1 MTELSPRRLRAA
13 IRIACALAAG
23 LAFCLAV
30 YLLLTAANPSGLI
43 SFSFLVILPAAT
55 TAFVLG
61 LADPFRERSRAFY
74 VRKIPVVML
83 AAVVS
88 TSIVF
93 LYEGILC
100 IVMLAPIW
108 FGLSTLGGYLAWRCF
123 GPRDDD
129 AGQGL
134 RSTALLIVP
143 VLAMQVEPYVPLPV
157 AEAVVRRSIVVA
169 ADPAAI
175 WPLARG
181 VGMVAPDEGTWN
193 LSQDV
198 IRLPRPVSARLAGTG
213 RGAIR
218 YVRWQQGL
226 SFKEVIT
233 DWQPGRRLWW
243 RFRFDKDEMDGWKLQ
258 DRHLMPDSAY
268 YRITDGG
275 YTLEPLGNGRTRL
288 TLTTRY
294 WVRTPVNWYARLW
307 GELFLG
313 DVSDNVLA
321 VIAKRAEAAVPAA
334 GVAR

>member
-1 MTELSPRRLRAA
+1 MTELSPRRRKAA
-13 IRIACALAAG
+13 IRVACALAAG

-43 SFSFLVILPAAT
+43 SFSFLVILPAAV
-55 TAFVLG
+55 TAFILG
-61 LADPFRERSRAFY
+61 IADPFRERSRAFY
-74 VRKIPVVML
+74 TRKIPVALLV
-83 AAVVS
+83 AVVS

-108 FGLSTLGGYLAWRCF
+108 YGLSTLGGILAWRLF
-123 GPRDDD
+123 GPRED
-129 AGQGL
+129 AAETML
-134 RSTALLIVP
+134 RSSALLLVP
-143 VLAMQVEPYVPLPV
+143 VLAMQAEPYVPLPV
-157 AEAVVRRSIVVA
+157 ANVVVSRSIVVA
-169 ADPAAI
+169 ADPTTI
-175 WPLARG
+175 WPLAQG
-181 VGMVAPDEGTWN
+181 VGTIAPSEGTWN

-198 IRLPRPVSARLAGTG
+198 IRLPRPVSATLVGTG
-213 RGAIR
+213 PGAIR
-218 YVRWQQGL
+218 HVRWQQGL

-233 DWQPGRRLWW
+233 DWQPARRLWW

-275 YTLEPLGNGRTRL
+275 YTLEPLGDGRTRL

-294 WVRTPVNWYARLW
+294 RVRTPVNWYARLW

-313 DVSDNVLA
+313 DVSNNVLA
-321 VIAKRAEAAVPAA
+321 VIARRAEAG

>member
-1 MTELSPRRLRAA
+1 MSELSPRRRKAA
-13 IRIACALAAG
+13 IRVACALAAG

-43 SFSFLVILPAAT
+43 SFSFLVILPAAV
-55 TAFVLG
+55 TAFILG
-61 LADPFRERSRAFY
+61 IADPFRERSRAFY
-74 VRKIPVVML
+74 TRKIPVALLV
-83 AAVVS
+83 AVVS
-88 TSIVF
+88 TSLVF

-108 FGLSTLGGYLAWRCF
+108 YGLSTLGGYLAWRWF
-123 GPRDDD
+123 GPRDEGD
-129 AGQGL
+129 GQTL
-134 RSTALLIVP
+134 RSTALLLVP
-143 VLAMQVEPYVPLPV
+143 VLAMQAEPYVPLPI
-157 AEAVVRRSIVVA
+157 ANVVVSRSIVVA
-169 ADPAAI
+169 ADPAKI
-175 WPLARG
+175 WPLAQG
-181 VGMVAPDEGTWN
+181 VGAIAPSEGTWN

-198 IRLPRPVSARLAGTG
+198 IRLPRPVSATLVGAGP
-213 RGAIR
+213 GAIR

-275 YTLEPLGNGRTRL
+275 YTLEPLGDGRTRL
-288 TLTTRY
+288 TLTTHYR
-294 WVRTPVNWYARLW
+294 VRTPVNWYARLW

-313 DVSDNVLA
+313 DVSNNVLA
-321 VIAKRAEAAVPAA
+321 VIAQRAEAA

>member
-1 MTELSPRRLRAA
+1 MTELPTRRRQAA

-30 YLLLTAANPSGLI
+30 YLLLTATNPSGLI
-43 SFSFLVILPAAT
+43 SFSFLVILPAAV
-55 TAFVLG
+55 TAFILG
-61 LADPFRERSRAFY
+61 LADPFRERSHAFY
-74 VRKIPVVML
+74 VRKIPVALL

-108 FGLSTLGGYLAWRCF
+108 YGLSTLGGYLAWHCF
-123 GPRDDD
+123 GPREDE
-129 AGQGL
+129 AGQAL
-134 RSTALLIVP
+134 RSSALLIVP
-143 VLAMQVEPYVPLPV
+143 VLAMQAEPYVPLPV
-157 AEAVVRRSIVVA
+157 ADAVVRRSIVVA
-169 ADPAAI
+169 ADAATI
-175 WPLARG
+175 WPLAQG
-181 VGMVAPDEGTWN
+181 VGAIAPDEGSWN

-198 IRLPRPVSARLAGTG
+198 IRLPRPVSARLVGTG
-213 RGAIR
+213 AGAIR

-233 DWQPGRRLWW
+233 DWQPAKRLWW

-275 YTLEPLGNGRTRL
+275 YTLEPLGDGRTRL

-294 WVRTPVNWYARLW
+294 RVRTPVNWYARLW

-313 DVSDNVLA
+313 DVSNNVLS
-321 VIAKRAEAAVPAA
+321 VIARRAEAA